1 MVAPL
6 SWWLATS
13 VLSAFAWN
21 YHFLSQ
27 QDIPSLR
34 AVAVPFFTANVSF
47 LIAIVFLLGMLIGRF
62 FEERGIFNLTLKDM
76 VLEGSVRA
84 LRLLPGASSKIEQEQ
99 AKIVQQMKDKFI
111 HDIGGPVL
119 RQLPQKGMAVNDVL
133 HALQS
138 WSVKETQ
145 WQDGKVSGT
154 VYHGGSD
161 LSQLIVKAFEMYL
174 LTNPLHV
181 DVFPSV
187 RKMEA
192 EVVSMTANLFR
203 GPSDLPLPVGT
214 MTSGGTESIFLAMKS
229 YRERGR
235 LLKGITRP
243 NMVVPVTAHAAFDK
257 AAGLLG
263 IELRHF
269 AVDPITFQALPAAAQ
284 SCIDSNTVVVI
295 GSAPSFAQGVIDP
308 IQELAAA
315 AKSVGA
321 GCHVDC
327 CLGSF
332 LIAYAKRF
340 KELTPH
346 DFSVDGVTSISVD
359 THKFGFAPKGSSVI
373 LYRDSELRR
382 FQYFSAP
389 RWTGGIY
396 ATATVAGSRPGALI
410 AACWAVMA
418 HIGDDGYA
426 FVTVCMYFSL
436 VSALTYVQLP
446 QAVQSHHGC
455 YFGTDQRNF
464 DHSRIAT
471 FGQT

>member
-1 MVAPL
+1 MVASLPMWL
-6 SWWLATS
+6 STTVIA
-13 VLSAFAWN
+13 AIAWN

-27 QDIPSLR
+27 QNVQSLTT
-34 AVAVPFFTANVSF
+34 VVIPFFTANVCF
-47 LIAIVFLLGMLIGRF
+47 VITIAILFGMLVGRA
-62 FEERGIFNLTLKDM
+62 FEIHGIFNLTLKDL
-76 VLEGSVRA
+76 VLEGSVRV
-84 LRLLPGASSKIEQEQ
+84 LRLLPGAGAKIEQEQ
-99 AKIVQQMKDKFI
+99 AKVVQQMKETFI
-111 HDIGGPVL
+111 HDIGGLTLRELPPKGIAAPDVL
-119 RQLPQKGMAVNDVL
+119 RVL
-133 HALQS
+133 QA
-138 WSVKETQ
+138 WGAKETK

-161 LSQLIVKAFEMYL
+161 LSQLIVKAIEIYIL
-174 LTNPLHV
+174 SNPLHV

-203 GPSDLPLPVGT
+203 GSSDHPLPVGT

-235 LLKGITRP
+235 VLRGITRP

-269 AVDPITFQALPAAAQ
+269 AVDPITFRALPTAARA
-284 SCIDSNTVVVI
+284 CIDSNTVVVI

-315 AKSVGA
+315 AKAVGA

-332 LIAYAKRF
+332 LIAFTKRF
-340 KELTPH
+340 KALPPH
-346 DFSVDGVTSISVD
+346 DFSVDGVTSISID

-373 LYRDSELRR
+373 LYRDAELRR

-396 ATATVAGSRPGALI
+396 ATPTVAGSRPGSLI
-410 AACWAVMA
+410 AGCWAVMA
-418 HIGDDGYA
+418 HIGDDG
-426 FVTVCMYFSL
+426 FVHCCCML
-436 VSALTYVQLP
+436 HIQVLTCFQIHE
-446 QAVQSHHGC
+446 AGHSHNGRHLRAN
-455 YFGTDQRNF
+455 QRNRH
-464 DHSRIAT
+464 DP
-471 FGQT
+471 

>member
-1 MVAPL
+1 MVASL

-13 VLSAFAWN
+13 VFSAVAWN

-27 QDIPSLR
+27 QDVTSLR
-34 AVAVPFFTANVSF
+34 AAVIPFFTANVCF
-47 LIAIVFLLGMLIGRF
+47 VIAIVFLLGMVIGRA
-62 FEERGIFNLTLKDM
+62 FEVRGIFNLTLKDII
-76 VLEGSVRA
+76 LEGSVRVIS
-84 LRLLPGASSKIEQEQ
+84 LLPGAGSKIEQEQ

-119 RQLPQKGMAVNDVL
+119 RELPPKGMAVPDVL
-133 HALQS
+133 SALQA

-145 WQDGKVSGT
+145 WKDGKVSGT

-161 LSQLIVKAFEMYL
+161 ISQLIVKSYEMYL

-203 GPSDLPLPVGT
+203 GSGQLPVGT

-235 LLKGITRP
+235 KMRGITRP
-243 NMVVPVTAHAAFDK
+243 NMVVPITAHAAFDK

-269 AVDPITFQALPAAAQ
+269 AVDPITFRALPAAAR

-308 IQELAAA
+308 IEELAAA
-315 AKSVGA
+315 AKAVGA

-332 LIAYAKRF
+332 LIAYTKRF
-340 KELTPH
+340 KKLTPH

-373 LYRDSELRR
+373 LYRDVELRR

-418 HIGDDGYA
+418 HIGDDGCA
-426 FVTVCMYFSL
+426 
-436 VSALTYVQLP
+436 
-446 QAVQSHHGC
+446 
-455 YFGTDQRNF
+455 
-464 DHSRIAT
+464 
-471 FGQT
+471 